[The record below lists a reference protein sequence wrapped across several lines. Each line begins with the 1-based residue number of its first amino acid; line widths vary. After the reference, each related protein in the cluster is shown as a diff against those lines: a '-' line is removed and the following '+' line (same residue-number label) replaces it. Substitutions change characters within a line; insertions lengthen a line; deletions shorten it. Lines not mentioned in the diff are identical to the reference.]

1 MHLKVFDKLSLGNLK
16 EKRKKDPPAE
26 IDERA
31 REFVEDEAGAHGKNK
46 HKGKADKHAQNT
58 DEAIALPT
66 DVTPIRPH
74 GPAAELTLDEEEP
87 QETAGI
93 TLDEVEINDS
103 TKLGEEV
110 KIKEVTT
117 AKPAAAPPAAPA
129 SAAASIAVAM
139 TAAAPAAEN
148 KTENKEETKEEKSQD
163 ADSLN
168 NLFNTE
174 EEEENP
180 LASLINSLPDVS
192 IREIMDDLAEIQR
205 IIKEWRPSAK

>member
-16 EKRKKDPPAE
+16 EKRKKEPPAE
-26 IDERA
+26 IDEQA
-31 REFVEDEAGAHGKNK
+31 LELKEDKTEAHGKNK
-46 HKGKADKHAQNT
+46 HKGKADKHAQHPE
-58 DEAIALPT
+58 EAITLPT
-66 DVTPIRPH
+66 DVTPVRPH
-74 GPAAELTLDEEEP
+74 GPAAELTLEEEEP

-110 KIKEVTT
+110 KIKEVT
-117 AKPAAAPPAAPA
+117 AVKPAAAPA
-129 SAAASIAVAM
+129 SAAANIAVAV

-192 IREIMDDLAEIQR
+192 VREIMDDLAEIQR